1 MTRALAPAVIVALA
15 ALAVLTAC
23 SGGGSSSGTTTTTTA
38 PPVVLRLDLIPA
50 AVAAVEAARGGPPQ
64 FTEINAFD
72 QGVNLFVATGD
83 GNELAYVYRDG
94 TGLDPPSAPQPA
106 TETPFATTGVALDAG
121 VRLPADVTGRL
132 PGSRPV
138 AVSLI
143 QRPDDGLVWDV
154 AVIGAKGSA
163 LDVLYTPQGVLLTVV
178 AAQ

>member
-1 MTRALAPAVIVALA
+1 MRRAPAWVL
-15 ALAVLTAC
+15 ALAVLLAAC
-23 SGGGSSSGTTTTTTA
+23 SGGGSSSGSTTTTA
-38 PPVVLRLDLIPA
+38 APVVLRLDLVPA
-50 AVAAVEAARGGPPQ
+50 AVAAVEAARGGPQQ

-94 TGLDPPSAPQPA
+94 TGLEAPSAPQPA

-121 VRLPADVTGRL
+121 ARLPTDVTGRL
-132 PGSRPV
+132 PGARPV

-143 QRPDDGLVWDV
+143 QRPVDGLVWDV
-154 AVIGAKGSA
+154 SVIGAKGSP
-163 LDVLYTPQGVLLTVV
+163 LDVLYTPQGTLLSVV

>member
-1 MTRALAPAVIVALA
+1 MRRALARALLVVALA
-15 ALAVLTAC
+15 IVAAC
-23 SGGGSSSGTTTTTTA
+23 SGGASSSGTTTTTA
-38 PPVVLRLDLIPA
+38 PPVKLRLDLVPA

-106 TETPFATTGVALDAG
+106 TETPFATSGVALDAG
-121 VRLPADVTGRL
+121 ARLPSDVSGRL

-143 QRPDDGLVWDV
+143 QRPDAGLVWDV
-154 AVIGAKGSA
+154 AVIGAKGSP
-163 LDVLYTPQGVLLTVV
+163 LDVLYTPQGALLTVV

>member
-1 MTRALAPAVIVALA
+1 MRRAPALATALLVALLMA
-15 ALAVLTAC
+15 PLAAC
-23 SGGGSSSGTTTTTTA
+23 SGGGSSSGSTTTA
-38 PPVVLRLDLIPA
+38 PPVVLRLDLVPA

-94 TGLDPPSAPQPA
+94 TGLEPPSAPQPA

-121 VRLPADVTGRL
+121 ARLPNDVAGRL
-132 PGSRPV
+132 PGARPV
-138 AVSLI
+138 AVSLL
-143 QRPDDGLVWDV
+143 QRPADGLVWDV
-154 AVIGAKGSA
+154 SVIGAKGAA
-163 LDVLYTPQGVLLTVV
+163 LDVLYTPQGALLSVV

>member
-1 MTRALAPAVIVALA
+1 M
-15 ALAVLTAC
+15 
-23 SGGGSSSGTTTTTTA
+23 
-38 PPVVLRLDLIPA
+38 LRLDLVPA
-50 AVAAVEAARGGPPQ
+50 AVAAVEAARGGPQQ

-121 VRLPADVTGRL
+121 ARLPSDVAGRL
-132 PGSRPV
+132 PGARPV
-138 AVSLI
+138 AVSLV
-143 QRPDDGLVWDV
+143 QRPDAGLVWDV
-154 AVIGAKGSA
+154 AVIGAKGSP
-163 LDVLYTPQGVLLTVV
+163 LDVLYTPQGALLTVI